1 MVGMGVMR
9 LGGICYE
16 SLTNGEGLR
25 TVLFS
30 QGCRHN
36 CKGCF
41 NPDTHDFNG
50 GEEFT
55 IQEINE
61 TIERVSPLIDGVTF
75 SGGDPFEQAKDFAE
89 IAKFCHSLGLN
100 IWCYTGYT
108 YEHLVEYSDSNNRW
122 SDLLTNIDVLIDGKF
137 IQELYDGT
145 LKFKGS
151 SNQRIIDVKLSN
163 ACGKVILYSHK

>member
-1 MVGMGVMR
+1 MKVRLSGMIPNSLVNGTGMR
-9 LGGICYE
+9 A
-16 SLTNGEGLR
+16 
-25 TVLFS
+25 VLFA
-30 QGCRHN
+30 QGCKHN

-41 NPDTHDFNG
+41 NPETHDFNG

-55 IQEINE
+55 VQEINE

>member
-1 MVGMGVMR
+1 MARYNKIRKMDISNGPGVRVSVFM
-9 LGGICYE
+9 
-16 SLTNGEGLR
+16 
-25 TVLFS
+25 
-30 QGCRHN
+30 QGCTFN
-36 CKGCF
+36 CKNCF
-41 NPDTHDFNG
+41 NPETHDFNG
-50 GEEFT
+50 GKEFT

-61 TIERVSPLIDGVTF
+61 TIERISPLIEGVTF
-75 SGGDPFEQAKDFAE
+75 SGGDPFEQAKDFTE
-89 IAKFCHSLGLN
+89 IAKFCHNLGLN

-108 YEHLVEYSDSNNRW
+108 YEYLIEYSDSNNRW

-163 ACGKVILYSHK
+163 AHGKVILYSHK

>member
-1 MVGMGVMR
+1 MR

-55 IQEINE
+55 VQEINE

-122 SDLLTNIDVLIDGKF
+122 SDL
-137 IQELYDGT
+137 
-145 LKFKGS
+145 
-151 SNQRIIDVKLSN
+151 
-163 ACGKVILYSHK
+163 